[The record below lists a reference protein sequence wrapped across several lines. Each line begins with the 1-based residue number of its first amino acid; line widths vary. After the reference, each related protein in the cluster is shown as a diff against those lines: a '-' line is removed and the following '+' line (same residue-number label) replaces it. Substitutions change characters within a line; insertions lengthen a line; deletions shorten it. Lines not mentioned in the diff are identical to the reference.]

1 MVEVAVLGYG
11 TVGAG
16 VVNVLMTNAASIE
29 KKVGT
34 SVHVKYVL
42 DLRDFPGTP
51 VEDIVTHDFNDI
63 LNDKDVD
70 IVVETMGGLKPAYDF
85 TKAALQAGKNVHQI
99 KN

>member
-70 IVVETMGGLKPAYDF
+70 IVVEW
-85 TKAALQAGKNVHQI
+85 VV
-99 KN
+99 